1 MSLDASTALALAAII
16 AMTLGV
22 LIIFSWAQE
31 RKNSYLA
38 FWGAGYVVGG
48 AATGLLCARGGIADV
63 LSINVA
69 DALLTLAYGLMLA
82 ALRDF
87 CGRSTSIVWICAG
100 AMIWL
105 FACDFPRFLNSPE
118 LRIALLSAVLAAYSA
133 ACAVQLWQGR
143 KERLASRLPAIAC
156 LSIHAFACL
165 ARIPVAIF
173 GGLDASRL
181 IGGPWFTLLVLES
194 LINVIALAILV
205 VSMAKERAGLE
216 ERIAASTDE
225 LTGVA
230 SRRAFLA
237 DGESR
242 LAAAR
247 KLGAPAST
255 VLFDLDHFKGFNDNY
270 GHETGDRVLKAFA
283 ECASQIL
290 RPDDLFGRIGGE
302 EFAAL
307 LIGVGGESAQA
318 VAERLRRAVEKIQMI
333 KEGARLHISVSAG
346 VSTAMHSERPLAE
359 MLKQADRALYR
370 AKSRGRNRVERNEPF
385 AGLAA

>member
-1 MSLDASTALALAAII
+1 
-16 AMTLGV
+16 
-22 LIIFSWAQE
+22 
-31 RKNSYLA
+31 
-38 FWGAGYVVGG
+38 
-48 AATGLLCARGGIADV
+48 
-63 LSINVA
+63 
-69 DALLTLAYGLMLA
+69 
-82 ALRDF
+82 
-87 CGRSTSIVWICAG
+87 
-100 AMIWL
+100 
-105 FACDFPRFLNSPE
+105 
-118 LRIALLSAVLAAYSA
+118 
-133 ACAVQLWQGR
+133 
-143 KERLASRLPAIAC
+143 
-156 LSIHAFACL
+156 L
-165 ARIPVAIF
+165 ARIPVAIL

>member
-16 AMTLGV
+16 ATTLGV

-38 FWGAGYVVGG
+38 FWGTGYVVGG
-48 AATGLLCARGGIADV
+48 TATGLLCARGGIADF
-63 LSINVA
+63 LSVNVA

-100 AMIWL
+100 AMLWL
-105 FACDFPRFLNSPE
+105 FACDFPAFVNSPE
-118 LRIALLSAVLAAYSA
+118 LRVALLSAVLAAYSA

-143 KERLASRLPAIAC
+143 GERLASRLPAIAC
-156 LSIHAFACL
+156 LTIHACACL
-165 ARIPVAIF
+165 ARIPVAFF

-181 IGGPWFTLLVLES
+181 VGGPWFTLLVLES

-247 KLGAPAST
+247 KLGAPASA

-333 KEGARLHISVSAG
+333 KDGARLQISVSAG
-346 VSTAMHSERPLAE
+346 VSTALRSERPLAE

>member
-16 AMTLGV
+16 ATTLGV

-31 RKNSYLA
+31 RRNSYLA
-38 FWGAGYVVGG
+38 YWGAGYIVGG
-48 AATGLLCARGGIADV
+48 TATGLLCARGGLADF
-63 LSINVA
+63 LSINIA
-69 DALLTLAYGLMLA
+69 DALLALAYGLMLA

-87 CGRSTSIVWICAG
+87 CGRRTSIVWISAG
-100 AMIWL
+100 AMLWL
-105 FACDFPRFLNSPE
+105 LACDFPAFRNSPE
-118 LRIALLSAVLAAYSA
+118 LRVALISGVLAAYSA
-133 ACAVQLWQGR
+133 SCAVQLWRGR
-143 KERLASRLPAIAC
+143 NERLASRLPAIAC
-156 LSIHAFACL
+156 LSVHTCACL
-165 ARIPVAIF
+165 ARIPVAVV
-173 GGLDASRL
+173 GGLDVSRL
-181 IGGPWFTLLVLES
+181 DGGPWFTLLVLES

-237 DGESR
+237 EGEAR

-247 KLGAPAST
+247 KLGATASA
-255 VLFDLDHFKGFNDNY
+255 VLFDLDHFKGFNDNF

-283 ECASQIL
+283 ECATQIL
-290 RPDDLFGRIGGE
+290 RPDDIFGRIGGE

-318 VAERLRRAVEKIQMI
+318 VAERLRRAVEKIQLI
-333 KEGARLHISVSAG
+333 KDGARLHVSVSAG
-346 VSTAMHSERPLAE
+346 VSTALKSERPLAE
-359 MLKQADRALYR
+359 MLRQADRALYR